1 MLFSI
6 NLNRENIYILNVLK
20 CRPPKNRDPLPS
32 EVEKCE
38 PYLLKQIQI
47 IKPNLIVALGRI
59 AAGTILRTNEPL
71 KNLRNQIYKY
81 ANIDLLV
88 TYHPAALLRN
98 PNYKKSE

>member
-1 MLFSI
+1 MQ
-6 NLNRENIYILNVLK
+6 
-20 CRPPKNRDPLPS
+20 
-32 EVEKCE
+32 KCE

-71 KNLRNQIYKY
+71 KNLRNQIFKY
-81 ANIDLLV
+81 ADIDLLV

-98 PNYKKSE
+98 PNFKKLVWQDFKLIQKEYLD